1 MRFIELLNE
10 YERTLFLPLIDGKRI
25 GEKVEQ
31 QGFRPFD
38 VKLAGVPPIMG
49 SDRYGDIDL
58 TNIGTWSDDVGKV
71 IAALPNEP
79 DITAIRAK
87 WPPTERIILPC
98 SDFPARC
105 SVSDR
110 IARPGGVVDLP
121 PGNGVNGRARRGGE
135 GWA

>member
-31 QGFRPFD
+31 QGFRTFD

-49 SDRYGDIDL
+49 SDRYGDRDL

-87 WPPTERIILPC
+87 WPQLNVSSSPVPTSPRDAVYQIGLPG
-98 SDFPARC
+98 PA
-105 SVSDR
+105 V
-110 IARPGGVVDLP
+110 
-121 PGNGVNGRARRGGE
+121 
-135 GWA
+135 W